1 MTVSAELAG
10 VLHKLI
16 DHVPWREEA
25 DKTEAHQVLN
35 DETAAV
41 TALASED
48 AEGTNE

>member
-35 DETAAV
+35 DETTAAV
-41 TALASED
+41 TAPESGD
-48 AEGTNE
+48 AEVGE